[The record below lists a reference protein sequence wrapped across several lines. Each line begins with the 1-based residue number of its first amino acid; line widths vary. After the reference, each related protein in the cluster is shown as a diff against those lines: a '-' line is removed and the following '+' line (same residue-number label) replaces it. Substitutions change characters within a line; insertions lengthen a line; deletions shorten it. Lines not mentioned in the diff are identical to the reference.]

1 MGITSQEIAKI
12 AKVSRSTVSRVINNY
27 PNVPKETRERVL
39 KVIEEYDYHPNEIA
53 RALAGKAST
62 EIGLFVLEQRYA
74 GMMESNF
81 IHRMIGALVRICY
94 ENQSALSVY
103 LVQND
108 QDFQNI
114 KDTYRRK
121 KICGGIFLG
130 FEYQTDWVNALID
143 EGFNMAFV
151 DVDTNQVK
159 NPGNAGFLNFDNEA
173 AGYMAT
179 MHLIGQGR
187 KRILHVS
194 GDDRL
199 SSVRRKEGYI
209 RAMQEAGLG
218 DQIRIVTGGFDPVT
232 ASEQTM
238 KAIHEAP
245 VDAIFSA
252 SDRMGYH
259 IVHTLR
265 EQGIMVPG
273 DVAVIGCDHVD
284 EIAGVQRINLTSIY
298 LPQNDLVD
306 TAVKMLL
313 EERPKEIITEP
324 VRLVKGETA

>member
-1 MGITSQEIAKI
+1 MGITSEEIAKI

-39 KVIEEYDYHPNEIA
+39 KVIREYDYHPNEIA

-62 EIGLFVLEQRYA
+62 EIGLFVLEQRYM

-81 IHRMIGALVRICY
+81 IHRMIAALVRICY

-103 LVQND
+103 LVQNE

-130 FEYQTDWVNALID
+130 FEYQTDWVNALIK

-151 DVDTNQVK
+151 DVDTSRVTQA
-159 NPGNAGFLNFDNEA
+159 GNAGILNFDNEA

-179 MHLIGQGR
+179 RHLIGQGR
-187 KRILHVS
+187 KHILHVS

-199 SSVRRKEGYI
+199 SSVRRREGYM
-209 RAMQEAGLG
+209 RAMREAGLA
-218 DQIRIVTGGFDPVT
+218 DQIRIVRGEFNPVT
-232 ASEQTM
+232 ASEQIV
-238 KAIHEAP
+238 KAVHEGP
-245 VDAIFSA
+245 VDGVFSA

-265 EQGIMVPG
+265 ELGIMVPG
-273 DVAVIGCDHVD
+273 DIAVIGCDHVD
-284 EIAGVQRINLTSIY
+284 EFAGVQRIDLTSIY
-298 LPQNDLVD
+298 LPQTELVD

-313 EERPKEIITEP
+313 GDRPKEIITEP
-324 VRLVKGETA
+324 VHLVSGETA